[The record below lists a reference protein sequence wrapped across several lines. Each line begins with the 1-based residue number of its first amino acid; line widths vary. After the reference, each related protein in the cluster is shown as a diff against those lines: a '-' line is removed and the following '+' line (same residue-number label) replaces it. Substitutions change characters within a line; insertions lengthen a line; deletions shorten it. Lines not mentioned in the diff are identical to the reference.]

1 MWGVNK
7 MVLDTPAPYILL
19 GLIVYAIAY
28 IYYSKYVDR
37 NIWQSDP
44 TRPTP
49 AKMYFDGV
57 EYFPIS
63 RYVLY
68 GYQFKSVAAL
78 GPIVGPMIATHFYG
92 WLPALL
98 WLIIG
103 NFFIGWVQDY
113 STMMMSVRREGRS
126 MGPIVYELLGGRAR
140 TILLTYLVFYLII
153 IGAVFAW
160 VIISIINGV
169 PGSFIPILVIL
180 VTGYIFGY
188 MVFRMRANV
197 ITATLIALALVF
209 AGIILVI
216 AVPGIRVP
224 STNFLDPGVKG
235 TQPATWTVLFWLLVL
250 GVIYYLAATTPMI
263 RWLLPTVYVGYLPAI
278 IALVIVVIAALLT
291 FITGVK
297 IDPTRKAVVGWAYFD
312 PIAYPTTGP
321 IWPMLFVTVACGA
334 ISGWHSLIST
344 GLSSKQLEYETD
356 ARPVG
361 GGAMITEGIVGLSS
375 VAAIMV
381 VAAAAP
387 PPKGAPVPL
396 DYARGAVKLVNAF
409 IPLGADAWLY
419 FYSVFII
426 VMGLIT
432 SMLFVRVFRMVAAE
446 LFPAPFNYY
455 LISPLIWIGIVAFL
469 AWLGSWTNLWLYF
482 GGTNQL
488 LAGLALMMVAVFLAS
503 QKRPTWYVFWPGA
516 FMIVTTLSAILWET
530 YVYTS
535 HLIQG
540 QILTPQK
547 AVADK
552 FGVSLVNFTNA
563 LSAVFGVVLFVL
575 GLVMAYYLFTGYF
588 RYREQA
594 AKTS

>member
-1 MWGVNK
+1 

-216 AVPGIRVP
+216 AVPV
-224 STNFLDPGVKG
+224 
-235 TQPATWTVLFWLLVL
+235 
-250 GVIYYLAATTPMI
+250 
-263 RWLLPTVYVGYLPAI
+263 
-278 IALVIVVIAALLT
+278 
-291 FITGVK
+291 
-297 IDPTRKAVVGWAYFD
+297 
-312 PIAYPTTGP
+312 
-321 IWPMLFVTVACGA
+321 
-334 ISGWHSLIST
+334 
-344 GLSSKQLEYETD
+344 
-356 ARPVG
+356 
-361 GGAMITEGIVGLSS
+361 
-375 VAAIMV
+375 
-381 VAAAAP
+381 
-387 PPKGAPVPL
+387 
-396 DYARGAVKLVNAF
+396 
-409 IPLGADAWLY
+409 
-419 FYSVFII
+419 
-426 VMGLIT
+426 
-432 SMLFVRVFRMVAAE
+432 
-446 LFPAPFNYY
+446 
-455 LISPLIWIGIVAFL
+455 
-469 AWLGSWTNLWLYF
+469 
-482 GGTNQL
+482 
-488 LAGLALMMVAVFLAS
+488 
-503 QKRPTWYVFWPGA
+503 
-516 FMIVTTLSAILWET
+516 
-530 YVYTS
+530 
-535 HLIQG
+535 
-540 QILTPQK
+540 
-547 AVADK
+547 
-552 FGVSLVNFTNA
+552 
-563 LSAVFGVVLFVL
+563 
-575 GLVMAYYLFTGYF
+575 
-588 RYREQA
+588 
-594 AKTS
+594 

>member
-1 MWGVNK
+1 

-28 IYYSKYVDR
+28 LYYSKYVDR

-44 TRPTP
+44 ARPTP

-57 EYFPIS
+57 EYFPVS

-160 VIISIINGV
+160 VIITIINSV

-188 MVFRMRANV
+188 MVFRMKANV
-197 ITATLIALALVF
+197 ITATLVALALVF

-216 AVPGIRVP
+216 AVPDIRVP
-224 STNFLDPGVKG
+224 STNFLDPDVKG

-291 FITGVK
+291 
-297 IDPTRKAVVGWAYFD
+297 
-312 PIAYPTTGP
+312 
-321 IWPMLFVTVACGA
+321 
-334 ISGWHSLIST
+334 S
-344 GLSSKQLEYETD
+344 
-356 ARPVG
+356 
-361 GGAMITEGIVGLSS
+361 
-375 VAAIMV
+375 
-381 VAAAAP
+381 
-387 PPKGAPVPL
+387 
-396 DYARGAVKLVNAF
+396 
-409 IPLGADAWLY
+409 
-419 FYSVFII
+419 
-426 VMGLIT
+426 
-432 SMLFVRVFRMVAAE
+432 
-446 LFPAPFNYY
+446 
-455 LISPLIWIGIVAFL
+455 
-469 AWLGSWTNLWLYF
+469 
-482 GGTNQL
+482 
-488 LAGLALMMVAVFLAS
+488 
-503 QKRPTWYVFWPGA
+503 
-516 FMIVTTLSAILWET
+516 
-530 YVYTS
+530 
-535 HLIQG
+535 
-540 QILTPQK
+540 
-547 AVADK
+547 
-552 FGVSLVNFTNA
+552 
-563 LSAVFGVVLFVL
+563 
-575 GLVMAYYLFTGYF
+575 
-588 RYREQA
+588 
-594 AKTS
+594 

>member
-1 MWGVNK
+1 MHI
-7 MVLDTPAPYILL
+7 MVFDTPAPYILL

-28 IYYSKYVDR
+28 LYYSKYVDR

-49 AKMYFDGV
+49 AKLYFDGV
-57 EYFPIS
+57 EYFPVS

-98 WLIIG
+98 WLMIG

-160 VIISIINGV
+160 VIITIINGV
-169 PGSFIPILVIL
+169 PGSFIPIVVIL
-180 VTGYIFGY
+180 ITGYIFGHL
-188 MVFRMRANV
+188 VFRMKV
-197 ITATLIALALVF
+197 DVLTSTLVALVLVF

-216 AVPGIRVP
+216 VFPQIRVP
-224 STNFLDPGVKG
+224 GTNFLDPGAG
-235 TQPATWTVLFWLLVL
+235 TLTLPATWTVLFWLLVL
-250 GVIYYLAATTPMI
+250 SVIYYLAATTPMI

-278 IALVIVVIAALLT
+278 IALVIVIIAALLT

-297 IDPTRKAVVGWAYFD
+297 IDPTRKAFVGGAYFD
-312 PIAYPTTGP
+312 PIEYPTTGP
-321 IWPMLFVTVACGA
+321 LWPMLFVTVACGA

-387 PPKGAPVPL
+387 PPKGSPVPL
-396 DYARGAVKLVNAF
+396 DYAKGASTLVNAL
-409 IPLGADAWLY
+409 IPLGTDTWLY

-446 LFPAPFNYY
+446 LFPAPFNHY
-455 LISPLIWIGIVAFL
+455 LISPLIWIAIVVFL

-488 LAGLALMMVAVFLAS
+488 LAGLALMVVAVFLAS
-503 QKRPTWYVFWPGA
+503 QRRPTWYVFWPGA
-516 FMIVTTLSAILWET
+516 FMIVTTLAAILWET
-530 YVYTS
+530 YVYTA
-535 HLIQG
+535 HLLQG
-540 QILTPQK
+540 KILTPQVP
-547 AVADK
+547 VAQR
-552 FGVSLVNFTNA
+552 FGEGLVHFTNA
-563 LSAVFGVVLFVL
+563 LSAIFGVILFIL

-588 RYREQA
+588 RYRGRAEKA
-594 AKTS
+594 S

>member
-1 MWGVNK
+1 
-7 MVLDTPAPYILL
+7 
-19 GLIVYAIAY
+19 
-28 IYYSKYVDR
+28 
-37 NIWQSDP
+37 
-44 TRPTP
+44 
-49 AKMYFDGV
+49 MYFDGV

-140 TILLTYLVFYLII
+140 TVLLTYLIFYLII

-209 AGIILVI
+209 AGIVLVI
-216 AVPGIRVP
+216 AVPSIRVP
-224 STNFLDPGVKG
+224 STNFLDPGVTG

-278 IALVIVVIAALLT
+278 IALVIVVIAALLS

-297 IDPTRKAVVGWAYFD
+297 IDPSRQAVVGWAYLD
-312 PIAYPTTGP
+312 PIKYPTTGP
-321 IWPMLFVTVACGA
+321 IWPMLFVTIACGA

-344 GLSSKQLEYETD
+344 GLSSKQLE
-356 ARPVG
+356 
-361 GGAMITEGIVGLSS
+361 
-375 VAAIMV
+375 
-381 VAAAAP
+381 
-387 PPKGAPVPL
+387 
-396 DYARGAVKLVNAF
+396 
-409 IPLGADAWLY
+409 
-419 FYSVFII
+419 
-426 VMGLIT
+426 
-432 SMLFVRVFRMVAAE
+432 
-446 LFPAPFNYY
+446 
-455 LISPLIWIGIVAFL
+455 
-469 AWLGSWTNLWLYF
+469 
-482 GGTNQL
+482 
-488 LAGLALMMVAVFLAS
+488 
-503 QKRPTWYVFWPGA
+503 
-516 FMIVTTLSAILWET
+516 
-530 YVYTS
+530 
-535 HLIQG
+535 
-540 QILTPQK
+540 
-547 AVADK
+547 
-552 FGVSLVNFTNA
+552 
-563 LSAVFGVVLFVL
+563 
-575 GLVMAYYLFTGYF
+575 
-588 RYREQA
+588 
-594 AKTS
+594 

>member
-1 MWGVNK
+1 

-160 VIISIINGV
+160 VIITIINGV

-188 MVFRMRANV
+188 MVFRMKANV
-197 ITATLIALALVF
+197 ITATLVALALVF
-209 AGIILVI
+209 AGIVLVI
-216 AVPGIRVP
+216 AVPSIRVP
-224 STNFLDPGVKG
+224 STNFLDPGVTG

-278 IALVIVVIAALLT
+278 IALVIVVIAALLS

-297 IDPTRKAVVGWAYFD
+297 IDP
-312 PIAYPTTGP
+312 
-321 IWPMLFVTVACGA
+321 
-334 ISGWHSLIST
+334 
-344 GLSSKQLEYETD
+344 
-356 ARPVG
+356 
-361 GGAMITEGIVGLSS
+361 
-375 VAAIMV
+375 
-381 VAAAAP
+381 
-387 PPKGAPVPL
+387 
-396 DYARGAVKLVNAF
+396 
-409 IPLGADAWLY
+409 
-419 FYSVFII
+419 
-426 VMGLIT
+426 
-432 SMLFVRVFRMVAAE
+432 
-446 LFPAPFNYY
+446 
-455 LISPLIWIGIVAFL
+455 
-469 AWLGSWTNLWLYF
+469 
-482 GGTNQL
+482 
-488 LAGLALMMVAVFLAS
+488 
-503 QKRPTWYVFWPGA
+503 
-516 FMIVTTLSAILWET
+516 
-530 YVYTS
+530 
-535 HLIQG
+535 
-540 QILTPQK
+540 
-547 AVADK
+547 
-552 FGVSLVNFTNA
+552 
-563 LSAVFGVVLFVL
+563 
-575 GLVMAYYLFTGYF
+575 
-588 RYREQA
+588 
-594 AKTS
+594 